1 MKLLMILAIAIGA
14 VMAAGY
20 RLHPENL
27 TYYLKVEPQAEKF
40 ELKLKAGDVWT
51 VSIEEE
57 TDSGYR
63 INADGAILSIAKNEI
78 ESLKPVGGGNLLEEL
93 KKNYEKNKKKYP
105 LLTLDKQKSLK
116 TAWDNFVMEPSRL
129 AEEIK
134 KKNPG
139 ISMTDQLN
147 QAMAAAAQA
156 RQQQAKLQAEMER
169 QGG

>member
-1 MKLLMILAIAIGA
+1 M
-14 VMAAGY
+14 
-20 RLHPENL
+20 
-27 TYYLKVEPQAEKF
+27 
-40 ELKLKAGDVWT
+40 
-51 VSIEEE
+51 
-57 TDSGYR
+57 
-63 INADGAILSIAKNEI
+63 
-78 ESLKPVGGGNLLEEL
+78 GGGNLLEEL